1 MEIVISCFFE
11 AFLAVLYCVFNSIV
25 LNCIPVRYIR
35 ILVVDRLLSE
45 DTYLVVSEKVL
56 PEVYRKVILANE
68 LLRSGEASSTSEA
81 VKLAGISRSVYYKY
95 RDAVFP
101 YIKKN
106 TNTIL
111 TVQVTLL
118 DQPGVLLNLLAFFY
132 EARANILT
140 VNQNIPVKGRAF
152 VSVSARIDRIIESK
166 DSFLEGLGRVEGVI
180 KIDSISD

>member
-1 MEIVISCFFE
+1 M
-11 AFLAVLYCVFNSIV
+11 VLYCVLISGV
-25 LNCIPVRYIR
+25 VNCISVQYMR
-35 ILVVDRLLSE
+35 ILVVDRLLRE
-45 DTYLVVSEKVL
+45 DAYLVVNEKVL

-68 LLRSGEASSTSEA
+68 LIRSGEVPSTSEA
-81 VKLAGISRSVYYKY
+81 VKQAGISRSVYYKY

-101 YIKKN
+101 YVKKN

-132 EARANILT
+132 EAKANILT

-166 DSFLEGLGRVEGVI
+166 DSFLEGLGQVEGVI
-180 KIDSISD
+180 KIDSISE